1 VSELSEPA
9 PRGARRAAG
18 SRSHPRRARA
28 GPVAAERLPVA
39 RVAVDVSLAHLDR
52 PFDYLVPERLAE
64 TARPGCRVRIRFA
77 GQLTGGYLLSREAA
91 SEHPGRL
98 AFLERVVSPEPV
110 LTPEIASLA
119 REVADRYAGTLAD
132 VLRLAIP
139 PRHAAAEAAKAA
151 AGSAREPGPAA
162 AQADRPAAPAPATV
176 RGPAPGTVPG
186 AASGTVPGAAPDV
199 VRGPARGP
207 YPAPVPR
214 PEPGPWAR
222 YAAGEAFLAA
232 VADGRAPRAAWSA
245 LPGPLWAE
253 EIARAA
259 GTAAS
264 AGRGALIVVPDTRD
278 LGLVDAALTALLGRG
293 QHVCLAA
300 GLGPAERYRRWL
312 SVLRGEPRIV
322 AGLRAAMFA
331 PVRDL
336 GLVVIWDDGDDLH
349 SERRAPYPHAREVLA
364 LRAHRQQAAALIGG
378 FARTTETTQLVQA
391 GWAHPI
397 EAGRPTVRAL
407 APLIRGTDDEAELAR
422 GAAAAAARLPSLA
435 LRTARE
441 ALGRGPVLVQV
452 PRRGYLAAVACG
464 RCREQARCAVCGGPL
479 ALGNADA
486 PPQCAWCGSLA
497 AAWRCPHCGHA
508 GLRSIV
514 TGAARTAE
522 ELGRAFPS
530 VPVRTSRGQAVIAL
544 VPETPALV
552 VATPGAEPA
561 ACGGYAAALLL
572 DGWILAGR
580 ATLRAAEEALRR
592 WLNAAALVRPA
603 AEGGRVVAVAD
614 SSLPAVQA
622 LIRWDP
628 VRHSERELA
637 EREHLR
643 FPPSVRM
650 GAALGPQNAV
660 TELIEA
666 AQLPPGAD
674 VLGPVP
680 ALPGAPV
687 TGDAEDGEV
696 RVFIRVPRAHGADLA
711 RALQAAQ
718 AVRSARKATGVV
730 RVHMDPVD
738 LI

>member
-1 VSELSEPA
+1 MSE
-9 PRGARRAAG
+9 RTG
-18 SRSHPRRARA
+18 SRRRPRRARGA
-28 GPVAAERLPVA
+28 PAAAERLPVA
-39 RVAVDVSLAHLDR
+39 RVAVDVSLPHLDR
-52 PFDYLVPERLAE
+52 PFDYLVPERLAD
-64 TARPGCRVRIRFA
+64 TARPGCRVRVRFA

-110 LTPEIASLA
+110 LAPEIAALA
-119 REVADRYAGTLAD
+119 RAVADRYAGTLAD
-132 VLRLAIP
+132 VLRLAVP
-139 PRHAAAEAAKAA
+139 PRHAAAEAAGAA
-151 AGSAREPGPAA
+151 AELARPAVVPAPGPGPA
-162 AQADRPAAPAPATV
+162 V
-176 RGPAPGTVPG
+176 G
-186 AASGTVPGAAPDV
+186 
-199 VRGPARGP
+199 
-207 YPAPVPR
+207 PVPR
-214 PEPGPWAR
+214 PVPRPDPGPWAR
-222 YAAGEAFLAA
+222 YPAGEAFLAA

-278 LGLVDAALTALLGRG
+278 LGQLDAALTALLGPG

-312 SVLRGEPRIV
+312 SVLRGETRIV

-336 GLVVIWDDGDDLH
+336 GLVVVWDDGDDLH

-378 FARTTETTQLVQA
+378 FARTAEMTQLVQA

-397 EAGRPTVRAL
+397 VAARPTVRAL
-407 APLIRGTDDEAELAR
+407 APLIRGTGDAGELAR
-422 GAAAAAARLPSLA
+422 DEGAAAARLPSLA

-479 ALGNADA
+479 ALGTANA
-486 PPQCAWCGSLA
+486 PPRCGWCGAPA
-497 AAWRCPHCGHA
+497 AAWRCPQCGHA

-530 VPVRTSRGQAVIAL
+530 VPVHTSRGQAVIAS
-544 VPETPALV
+544 VSETPALV

-561 ACGGYAAALLL
+561 ARGGYAAALLL

-603 AEGGRVVAVAD
+603 AGGGRVVAVAA

-628 VRHSERELA
+628 VMHSEREVA

-650 GAALGPQNAV
+650 GAALGPQTAV

-680 ALPGAPV
+680 AVPGAPGA
-687 TGDAEDGEV
+687 GDAEDGEV
-696 RVFIRVPRAHGADLA
+696 RVFFRVPRTCGADLA

-718 AVRSARKATGVV
+718 AVRSARKAVGAV